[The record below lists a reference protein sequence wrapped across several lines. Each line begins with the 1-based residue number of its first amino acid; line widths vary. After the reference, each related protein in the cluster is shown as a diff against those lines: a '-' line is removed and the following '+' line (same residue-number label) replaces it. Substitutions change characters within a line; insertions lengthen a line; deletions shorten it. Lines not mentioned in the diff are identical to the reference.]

1 MEAADPRRAPS
12 TVGLVD
18 VLEDYWEH
26 MERLW
31 ELHFEIVFPAYVAVS
46 EFADLYRDLFGGEAF
61 DAYRLLQGSPTRT
74 FEVGCDLWRLS
85 RLALRS
91 PGVADVLATH
101 AAADVPAAL
110 EALPAGREV
119 LTQLD
124 RHLAAFG
131 HRTASWGLATPSFI
145 EDPTPVLKMLKD
157 YVTQP
162 DSASPGIELERQVR
176 ERDAAVAEARERL
189 AGYPAPVVE
198 QFEALLEAAQTG
210 LLLTEDHGFYIDAY
224 AVSLVR
230 ELLSEMGDRLVAD
243 GVLDDREDVLML
255 RYDDLRVAALDLP
268 GTDPRT
274 LVEQRRATLAE
285 HAGVTPPPVLG
296 TIPAGPPPPSPLIGM
311 AMKFSGSAGAVERPR
326 SRHRRGRLGR
336 ARHRR
341 RPRRPLARR
350 GGRARAGRGPRR
362 RDDRAAVDAAVRHRR
377 RGRHRH
383 RRHPQPLGGRRPRV
397 RDPGGRRG
405 RQRDGRDPRRRPR
418 RGRRRRGHRADRA
431 LTRGRR
437 PRPRQR
443 SSRRGGG
450 DLDRVVAVVVVLFAD
465 LPVPN
470 REDHAALGAHLGAG
484 GERPASIAS
493 TPVHVARVTT
503 RSPATTCSW
512 TSRRFSLSSAR
523 LCTKAAWVSA
533 SADRGRAAVEA
544 AREERAAVAD
554 EPARAPRPAAGRRR
568 DARPARGPRG
578 PRDGRGGARPA
589 RPSAGLSAPRG
600 QSIVRTALPA
610 NRRSVSPSSPSFS
623 RSQLSRKP
631 ISTSRRPAATRSRS
645 MRRCAPAS
653 ASWRAEK

>member
-1 MEAADPRRAPS
+1 MTVPTMLAPGAAIPQPPDFRVYFEPGEDRLLWDRDRTHHPAQLTTLEGEFIARFASHGMGHAFARYAVPVAGVRARAIHGWLYTAFEPLEGSPEEIARHAARGEAAILDTVARLQTAWEDEWLPEILEHLGAMEAADPRRAPS

-18 VLEDYWEH
+18 ILEDYWEH
-26 MERLW
+26 MERLG

-162 DSASPGIELERQVR
+162 ESASPGIELERQVR

-198 QFEALLEAAQTG
+198 QFEELLEAAQTG

-230 ELLSEMGDRLVAD
+230 ELLSEMGDRLVAE

-285 HAGVTPPPVLG
+285 HAGITPPPVLG
-296 TIPAGPPPPSPLIGM
+296 TMPDGSPPPSPLIGM
-311 AMKFSGSAGAVERPR
+311 AMKFSGPPA
-326 SRHRRGRLGR
+326 
-336 ARHRR
+336 
-341 RPRRPLARR
+341 
-350 GGRARAGRGPRR
+350 
-362 RDDRAAVDAAVRHRR
+362 
-377 RGRHRH
+377 
-383 RRHPQPLGGRRPRV
+383 PLG
-397 RDPGGRRG
+397 DP
-405 RQRDGRDPRRRPR
+405 DPVSYT
-418 RGRRRRGHRADRA
+418 H
-431 LTRGRR
+431 LT
-437 PRPRQR
+437 
-443 SSRRGGG
+443 
-450 DLDRVVAVVVVLFAD
+450 
-465 LPVPN
+465 LPT
-470 REDHAALGAHLGAG
+470 
-484 GERPASIAS
+484 I
-493 TPVHVARVTT
+493 
-503 RSPATTCSW
+503 CS
-512 TSRRFSLSSAR
+512 
-523 LCTKAAWVSA
+523 V
-533 SADRGRAAVEA
+533 
-544 AREERAAVAD
+544 
-554 EPARAPRPAAGRRR
+554 
-568 DARPARGPRG
+568 
-578 PRDGRGGARPA
+578 
-589 RPSAGLSAPRG
+589 
-600 QSIVRTALPA
+600 
-610 NRRSVSPSSPSFS
+610 
-623 RSQLSRKP
+623 
-631 ISTSRRPAATRSRS
+631 
-645 MRRCAPAS
+645 
-653 ASWRAEK
+653 